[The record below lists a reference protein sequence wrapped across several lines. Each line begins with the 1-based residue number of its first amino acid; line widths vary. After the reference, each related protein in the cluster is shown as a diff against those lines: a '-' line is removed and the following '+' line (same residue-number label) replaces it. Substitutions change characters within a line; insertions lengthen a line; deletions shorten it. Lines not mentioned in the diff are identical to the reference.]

1 MTIQGQALSI
11 RDEADSLKAQ
21 VQGDFTTEAFTII
34 HTLYFL
40 CRIMMRLCK
49 LSCNNYADFIFWLP
63 VKFIECVSI
72 LHCFFNTDIRSRISE
87 LEDMKNRRLEHLRNR
102 YKDTYNAV
110 LWLRANQHKFHAPI
124 HEPILLQASC
134 APIAWSRRS
143 FASFTKYIV
152 LQGTSCHPGLVFTS
166 EIT

>member
-1 MTIQGQALSI
+1 MQDNDAPM
-11 RDEADSLKAQ
+11 Q
-21 VQGDFTTEAFTII
+21 VTP
-34 HTLYFL
+34 
-40 CRIMMRLCK
+40 
-49 LSCNNYADFIFWLP
+49 CNNYADFIFWLP

-152 LQGTSCHPGLVFTS
+152 LQGTSYHPGLVFTS